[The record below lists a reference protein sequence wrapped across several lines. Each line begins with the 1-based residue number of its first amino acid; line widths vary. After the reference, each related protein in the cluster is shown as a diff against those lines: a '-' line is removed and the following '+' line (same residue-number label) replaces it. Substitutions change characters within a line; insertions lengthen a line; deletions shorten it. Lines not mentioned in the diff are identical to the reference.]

1 MEKGEEIDV
10 QFFASG
16 YCTSH
21 GRIVNPKEGRGI
33 VRFYAVWALLRHPNF
48 GLMVFDAGYSGDFE
62 RVTNHWPEWIYG
74 KATPVFLNPKETA
87 VERLAEIGIQSEDIN
102 YFVVSHFHGDHICAA
117 ADFTNAKFI
126 CRRDAFEQ
134 MQKLNGFQAVRRGI
148 LKKLLPKDFAQRT
161 IILED
166 ISELEVDETT
176 DLEFYSMFKQTD
188 IRFVHLPG
196 HARGMLGFEFRSAA
210 KKILYATDASWNAD
224 AFRRGIK
231 PMRIVKLFFDS
242 WKEFL
247 QTTTRLK
254 KYASLHP
261 EAVILFTHCPETL
274 KYLENEV

>member
-16 YCTSH
+16 YCISH
-21 GRIVNPKEGRGI
+21 ARIVNPKEGRGI

-62 RVTNHWPEWIYG
+62 RVTKHWPDWIYG
-74 KATPVFLNPKETA
+74 KATPVFLNSQESA
-87 VERLAEIGIQSEDIN
+87 VERLAAIGIQSEEVN

-117 ADFTNAKFI
+117 TDFPNAKFI

-134 MQKLNGFQAVRRGI
+134 MQKLNGFGAVRRGI
-148 LKKLLPKDFAQRT
+148 LKKLLPKEFAQRT

-166 ISELEVDETT
+166 ISVLEVDETT
-176 DLEFYSMFKQTD
+176 GLEFYSFFDQTV

-196 HARGMLGFEFRSAA
+196 HAKGMIGFEFHSTN

-231 PMRIVKLFFDS
+231 PMAIVKLFFDS

-247 QTTTRLK
+247 ETTNKLK
-254 KYASLHP
+254 TYTSLHP
-261 EAVILFTHCPETL
+261 EVTVLFTHCPETL
-274 KYLENEV
+274 KHLEHVV